1 MTHCNATKVTVSA
14 SMPTVA
20 KILSIL
26 LIVSLTSTSFSSEF
40 IVERNVMIPLRDGVR
55 LATDVYRPAAN
66 GKAVE
71 NALPLMLTRTPY
83 GKHRESAVA
92 TAENRQLVRSID
104 TSVFFICPVLEFAAS
119 AGLPVSFY
127 SGFLS

>member
-14 SMPTVA
+14 SMSTGA

-26 LIVSLTSTSFSSEF
+26 LRASLTSTSFSSEF

-71 NALPLMLTRTPY
+71 NALPLMLRRTPY
-83 GKHRESAVA
+83 GKHREGAVA
-92 TAENRQLVRSID
+92 TAEH
-104 TSVFFICPVLEFAAS
+104 FAQH
-119 AGLPVSFY
+119 GLTF
-127 SGFLS
+127 